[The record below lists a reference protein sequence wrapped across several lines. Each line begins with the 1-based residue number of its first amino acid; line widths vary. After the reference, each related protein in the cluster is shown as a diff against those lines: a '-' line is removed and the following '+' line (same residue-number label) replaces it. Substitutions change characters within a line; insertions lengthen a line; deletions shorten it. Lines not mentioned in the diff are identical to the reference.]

1 MADKTESA
9 VYTHGHHSS
18 VLRSH
23 TWRTALNSAAYIL
36 PHLKPDM
43 KVLDIGCGPG
53 TITVDMASYVPR
65 GHITG
70 LERAEGVLSQA
81 RALAEEKGVKN
92 VDFVVGD
99 ANGLSYEDQS
109 FDVVICHQVLQHV
122 RDPIGILKEM
132 YRVTKMGGFVA
143 ARESDYGAFVWYPS
157 LDGLSEWS
165 RLYDIVA
172 RNNGGEPNAGRMLHS
187 WARQAGL
194 TDVKCSTSTWCYNT
208 KEEIAWWSDLWAER
222 IVMSS
227 FATTAID
234 AKISTK
240 DDLGNLAKVWRK
252 WGDEED
258 AWFSVLHGEIIAYK
272 H

>member
-1 MADKTESA
+1 MADKKESA
-9 VYTHGHHSS
+9 VYTHGHHAS

-53 TITVDMASYVPR
+53 TITVDLASYVPR
-65 GHITG
+65 GYITG
-70 LERAEGVLSQA
+70 LESAEGVLTQA

-92 VDFVVGD
+92 IDFVVGD
-99 ANGLSYEDQS
+99 ANGLAYEDQS

-132 YRVTKMGGFVA
+132 YRVAKVGGFVA
-143 ARESDYGAFVWYPS
+143 ARESDYGGFVWHPS
-157 LDGLSEWS
+157 IDGLSEWS
-165 RLYDIVA
+165 NLYDRVT

-194 TDVKCSTSTWCYNT
+194 ADVKCSSSTWCYNT
-208 KEEIAWWSDLWAER
+208 KQEIAWWSDLWAER
-222 IVMSS
+222 IVASS
-227 FATTAID
+227 FATTAIG
-234 AKISTK
+234 AKIATK
-240 DDLGNLAKVWRK
+240 DGLKHLATVWRK

-258 AWFSVLHGEIIAYK
+258 AWFNVLHGEIIAYK

>member
-9 VYTHGHHSS
+9 VYTHGHHAS

-43 KVLDIGCGPG
+43 KILDIGCGPG
-53 TITVDMASYVPR
+53 TITVDLASYVPQ

-70 LERAEGVLSQA
+70 LERAEGVLTQA
-81 RALAEEKGVKN
+81 RALAEEKGIKN

-99 ANGLSYEDQS
+99 ANGLSYKDQS

-122 RDPIGILKEM
+122 QDPIGILKEM
-132 YRVTKMGGFVA
+132 YRVAKVGGFVA
-143 ARESDYGAFVWYPS
+143 ARESDYNAFVWYPS

-165 RLYDIVA
+165 NLYDRVA

-208 KEEIAWWSDLWAER
+208 KDEIAWWSDLWAER
-222 IVMSS
+222 IVKSS

-234 AKISTK
+234 SQIATK
-240 DDLGNLAKVWRK
+240 EDLENLAKVWRK

-258 AWFSVLHGEIIAYK
+258 AWFNLLHGEIIAYK
-272 H
+272 N